1 MKKSVFYLIAFSLL
15 FFGPVLN
22 QAQAQ
27 AQAKSKTDKVDKADK
42 EREMKMQEEIEAQ
55 KKAIY
60 DQKKLEELERDTM
73 DQQWEA
79 MDKAFDE
86 QNEKFR
92 DLSRHRYIIRDLPG
106 AKDFRF
112 DFSGVE
118 PWMNFSG
125 GEPYIGSIRG
135 GDGERSSWIFS
146 KSIKDKSFS
155 RDYTFDVEQNSK
167 TVVMSVNGD
176 CKNGEIHIKII
187 TPSGKTYSDIAIDEF
202 GNLNWRKSFT
212 MSDDENQDKAGEWK
226 FQIKASKASGFFKIA
241 LQTF

>member
-15 FFGPVLN
+15 FFGPALN
-22 QAQAQ
+22 QVQ
-27 AQAKSKTDKVDKADK
+27 AQAKSKADKVDKADK

-55 KKAIY
+55 KKAISE
-60 DQKKLEELERDTM
+60 QKKLQELESDMM
-73 DQQWEA
+73 DQQKEA
-79 MDKAFDE
+79 LDKALDE
-86 QNEKFR
+86 QNEKLR
-92 DLSRHRYIIRDLPG
+92 DLSRHKYIIRDLPG
-106 AKDFRF
+106 GKDLQF

-125 GEPYIGSIRG
+125 VEPYVGYLHG
-135 GDGERSSWIFS
+135 GIGERSSWVFS

-155 RDYTFDVEQNSK
+155 RDYTFDVEPDSK
-167 TVVMSVNGD
+167 SVVMSVNGD
-176 CKNGEIHIKII
+176 CKEGEIHIQII
-187 TPSGKTYSDIAIDEF
+187 MPSGKAYSDIAIDEF

-212 MSDDENQDKAGEWK
+212 MSEGENQDKAGEWK